1 MQEFIS
7 VSILGTIWLF
17 QSIHGLVIF
26 SLTIYGHVSS
36 ITFHFLLYPWK
47 QKSESV

>member
-7 VSILGTIWLF
+7 VSILGTTRLF

-26 SLTIYGHVSS
+26 SLTYIDILGS
-36 ITFHFLLYPWK
+36 TQPLLIFIHNHT
-47 QKSESV
+47 VI